1 MNEEKTL
8 PDHDLLIELRSEMR
22 GLRADFKDQA
32 TTVTANVSALQTG
45 KMEKD
50 DFNRFLIGYEKYK
63 DDHERRL
70 RDAEAGKLSVRDFE
84 AERKTLNN
92 KIDAL
97 SRLVYIGLGILLA
110 SQFAI
115 VIYTTYFHK

>member
-1 MNEEKTL
+1 MNEEKIQ
-8 PDHDLLIELRSEMR
+8 PDHDVLIELRSEMR

-92 KIDAL
+92 KIDTL

-115 VIYTTYFHK
+115 VIYTTYFH